1 MTTCLE
7 YAEEY
12 YKKYFTI
19 PLMKLDDEIKKLQN
33 KIDKLKELKKY
44 HQEQY
49 NNFDF
54 YKKL

>member
-12 YKKYFTI
+12 YKKYFAI
-19 PLMKLDDEIKKLQN
+19 PLINLENEIKKLQEKTN
-33 KIDKLKELKKY
+33 KLIRLKIY
-44 HQEQY
+44 HEEQFK
-49 NNFDF
+49 NFDF